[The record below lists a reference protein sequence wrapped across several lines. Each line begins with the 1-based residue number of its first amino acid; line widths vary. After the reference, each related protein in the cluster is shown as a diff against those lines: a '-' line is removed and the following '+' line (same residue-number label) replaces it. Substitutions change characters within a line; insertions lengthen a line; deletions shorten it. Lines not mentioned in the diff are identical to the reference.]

1 MDELARRRR
10 ERRAEQAEDK
20 RMAHPLATIIDD
32 LGVAHGFIVEA
43 EACAREENAPA
54 IEHVLTA
61 AKLAVASA
69 QALVRE
75 ELAK

>member
-1 MDELARRRR
+1 MDELARRRKWR
-10 ERRAEQAEDK
+10 KAEQAEDA
-20 RMAHPLATIIDD
+20 RMSHPLATIVDD

-43 EACAREENAPA
+43 EACAREEGAPA

-69 QALVRE
+69 QAMVRE